1 MRLLFIVVSNVLYE
15 LLNIDH
21 PVSDIHGAGVAHS
34 GHYEALVKPQVV
46 DGAEGESKVG
56 HLLRGQIS

>member
-15 LLNIDH
+15 LM
-21 PVSDIHGAGVAHS
+21 DINHSVFYVHRAGVAHS